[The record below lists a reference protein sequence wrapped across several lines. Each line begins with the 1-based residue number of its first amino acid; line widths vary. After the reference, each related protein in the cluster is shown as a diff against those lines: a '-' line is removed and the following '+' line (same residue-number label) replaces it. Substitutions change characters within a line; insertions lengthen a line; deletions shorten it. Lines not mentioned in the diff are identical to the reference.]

1 MAISMIPTDA
11 VTEIGGN
18 CLNCGPA
25 RESHSGGNLFIPADC
40 AEHYSH
46 AGIWHATT

>member
-1 MAISMIPTDA
+1 MVAPLTRTYA

-18 CLNCGPA
+18 RLDCGPA